1 MSSELFIC
9 SNPIKVEF
17 THPLYAAGRLDG
29 RPPDGAAV
37 DAGPPREGVVLL
49 QHVDRPHEHG
59 EVEAQHQRDG
69 GVEEH
74 LC

>member
-1 MSSELFIC
+1 M
-9 SNPIKVEF
+9 P
-17 THPLYAAGRLDG
+17 THPPDAGRLNG

-37 DAGPPREGVVLL
+37 DACPPREGVVLL

-69 GVEEH
+69 SVEKH
-74 LC
+74 LR